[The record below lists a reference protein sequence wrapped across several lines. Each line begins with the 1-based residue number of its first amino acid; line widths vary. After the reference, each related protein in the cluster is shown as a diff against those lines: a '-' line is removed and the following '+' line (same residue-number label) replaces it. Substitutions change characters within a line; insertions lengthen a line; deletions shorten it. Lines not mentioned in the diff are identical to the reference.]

1 MFYRAQ
7 NTPLLYS
14 EKTEIIFELF
24 WNVSGDSLSSITS
37 RVKGQKN
44 FQETPQNA
52 EKQKRI
58 ISGKSFSFS
67 NFFETFET

>member
-1 MFYRAQ
+1 MFYRVQ

-37 RVKGQKN
+37 RVKGQKK
-44 FQETPQNA
+44 FQETRQNA

-58 ISGKSFSFS
+58 ISGKLFSFS